1 MTDHATI
8 ARTLET
14 VRNFHIASERDAE
27 ITEHLERLLQRD
39 ELGNLMPEPLR
50 VTKTGETRGVLMIG
64 GPGSGKSHLVDRA
77 LAKQPVLAEG
87 EYGQP
92 RYIKCSVPS
101 PATFKSMT
109 LALLQKTGYV
119 EASKRKEAWALWELL
134 QERLRLMGTAVLWID
149 EAHDLFCADRGMI
162 LRALKSLMQG
172 DDALV
177 VVLSGT
183 EDLGKIIRTDPQVQ
197 RRFSTIILPTLS
209 EEVDGELFKDI
220 LTYYCDRAGRGAPVE
235 ADLIARLFHGARY
248 RFGRAVE
255 LIVHAIE
262 MALVA
267 DDADLTI
274 DHFAR
279 AWGMQEGC
287 TAQKNVF
294 YAEQFWLLKPDADED
309 DELVV
314 KRRSKTRKRVS

>member
-1 MTDHATI
+1 MTDHAII
-8 ARTLET
+8 ARTLEK
-14 VRNFHIASERDAE
+14 VRNFHITSERD
-27 ITEHLERLLQRD
+27 TEVGMHLERLLQRD
-39 ELGNLMPEPLR
+39 EQGNLMPEPLR
-50 VTKTGETRGVLMIG
+50 ITKTGETRGILLIG
-64 GPGSGKSHLVDRA
+64 GPGSGKSHLVNRT
-77 LAKQPVLAEG
+77 LVKQSVLAEG
-87 EYGQP
+87 EFGQP
-92 RYIKCSVPS
+92 RYIQCSVPS

-134 QERLRLMGTAVLWID
+134 RERLRLLGTAVLWID

-172 DDALV
+172 DGALV
-177 VVLSGT
+177 VILSGT

-209 EEVDGELFKDI
+209 EKIDGKLFMDI
-220 LTYYCDRAGRGAPVE
+220 TAYYCERAGLGAPVE
-235 ADLIARLFHGARY
+235 ADLAERLFHGARY

-262 MALVA
+262 VALVA
-267 DDADLTI
+267 GDPNLTI

-287 TAQKNVF
+287 TAQRNVF
-294 YAEQFWLLKPDADED
+294 YAEQFWLLQPDADD
-309 DELVV
+309 DEELVV
-314 KRRSKTRKRVS
+314 KQRSKARKRVN